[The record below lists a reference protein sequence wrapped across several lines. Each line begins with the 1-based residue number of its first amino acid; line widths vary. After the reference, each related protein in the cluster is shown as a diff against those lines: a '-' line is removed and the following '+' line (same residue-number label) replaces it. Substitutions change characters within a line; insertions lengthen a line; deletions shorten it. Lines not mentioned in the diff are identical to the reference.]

1 MNMDKIIRCITSDGS
16 LMASAIDSSDL
27 VYTAQSLHTL
37 TKTTAAGL
45 GRLLTGAS
53 MMGALLKYEKS
64 SLTITVNGGGPA
76 GALVAKADAHGNVR
90 GYVEHPEVDLPIRED
105 GKIDVGGAVGCQ
117 GRLTVI
123 RDEGQG
129 EPYIAH
135 TELISGEIAEDITG
149 YYAYS
154 EQIPTYCA
162 LGVLTGK
169 EDGKVLLSGGL
180 MVQVLPGADAAVI
193 DRLEQNTAALPSVTT
208 MLAQGIEPLEM
219 CKKALDGF
227 DVEILDSFE
236 INYVCNCSKER
247 FSQMLL
253 TLTPEEIRTLPLIKD
268 GKAEVSCHY
277 CSRHYYFTQDE
288 LNRIARQAMPKGI
301 KE

>member
-1 MNMDKIIRCITSDGS
+1 MDKIIRCITSDGS

-37 TKTTAAGL
+37 TRTTAAGL

-64 SLTITVNGGGPA
+64 TLTITLNGNGPA
-76 GALVAKADAHGNVR
+76 GSLVAKADARGNVR
-90 GYVEHPEVDLPIRED
+90 GYVEHPEVDLPIRKD
-105 GKIDVGGAVGCQ
+105 GKIDVGGAVGSQ
-117 GRLTVI
+117 GRMTVI
-123 RDEGQG
+123 RDEGHG

-162 LGVLTGK
+162 LGVLTDK
-169 EDGKVLLSGGL
+169 EDGKVILSGGL
-180 MVQVLPGADAAVI
+180 LVQVLPGADASAI
-193 DRLEQNTAALPSVTT
+193 DRLEQNTAEMPSVTT
-208 MLAQGIEPLEM
+208 MLAQGIEPQEI
-219 CKKALDGF
+219 CKKALAGF
-227 DVEILDSFE
+227 DIEVLDCFE

-247 FSQMLL
+247 FSRMLL
-253 TLTPEEIRTLPLIKD
+253 TLDAEEIRTLPLVKD
-268 GKAEVSCHY
+268 EKAEVTCHY
-277 CSRHYYFTQDE
+277 CSRHYYYTREE
-288 LNRIARQAMPKGI
+288 LNQIAQQAMPKRI